1 MTTTFT
7 TIAQSLEPLY
17 KIQPIS
23 RADIETF
30 KANYTQLL
38 GRVEESEKHN
48 ESEENFKNHLMDFLK
63 NTYYKNAHLVAP
75 KGKTDF
81 VIHKTNEAASPAAI
95 LFEVKRPKNTAEMVS
110 KTNLNAKAMHELLLY
125 YFEERASHQN
135 NDITH
140 LVITNIYEWFVFEAS
155 VFEQFY
161 KTPKIKK
168 EYTDWK
174 EGRKVSRNNE
184 LFYKE
189 IAQPALKDS
198 TDELKCTYFD
208 LRTFQKTVSNQDLD
222 DDKKLIEGY
231 KIFSPAH
238 LLKLQT
244 AADANKLNNKFYAE
258 LLHLIGLE
266 EVKEGGKKLIQ
277 RKKTGTRHDGSLLE
291 NAINIVENEDRL
303 PHITDLLTYGNGKEE
318 QLFNVGL
325 ELCITWIN
333 RILFLKLLEAQ
344 LKKYSPAPP
353 APNGGAF
360 LCSSVKAPPLGV
372 GGLDF
377 DVLNKLFFQVLAKPA
392 HERSE
397 SIKAQFG
404 HIPYLNSS
412 LFEISALENDSIRIN
427 SLDDSLALP
436 LLKNSVLRHNADFK
450 DKTQLNTLHYLL
462 AFLDAY
468 DFASENQADIIEENR
483 ELISASVLGLIFEKI
498 NGYRD
503 GSFYTPAFITEYMC
517 RETITKAVIQKFNSP
532 APPAPDGGASPTPNP
547 SPMGRGVKKAPPLG
561 AGGAGLSD
569 IYNAVGRDFSILEA
583 NRIFNSLHICDPAV
597 GSGHFLVS
605 ALNVL
610 IHLKAELGI
619 LADRHGKRL
628 RVRVA
633 VVNDELLV
641 YDEYG
646 EPFQY
651 VVQPNGSINPE
662 TQRVQET
669 LFHEKE
675 TLIENCLFGV
685 DINPNSVKICRLRL
699 WIELLKHAYYTAPP
713 APDGGASPTPNP
725 SPMGREVKKA
735 PPSGAGGASLQ
746 TLPNIDINIKQ
757 GNSLLSRYK
766 LDEDLSEVFQKQR
779 FSLQTYRD
787 AVQAYKDSKSKEAKA
802 ELLRFINE
810 IKEQFKQ
817 TVSNRDPRRRTL
829 STLRGNRALLDL
841 NADMFGNKKLTDD
854 QLQTQKIKLDAD
866 IQKIETQMADVE
878 QNRLFRGSFEW
889 RFEFPEV
896 LDDHGNFTGFDV
908 VIGNPPYGVSIKGT
922 ERAEIVKHLN
932 KVPDFEIYYWF
943 INLSR
948 QILRDKGKVSYII
961 PNTILFNVF
970 AQNYRLELFDYFG
983 LDEILDCTNFSVF
996 DEAMVRNIIF
1006 LFTKNGENDL
1016 VGYRN
1021 TNLVQTFAELSL
1033 QPKQSV
1039 SKTIISDNNQNWG
1052 LIFKLGNSTLNLITK
1067 IRNNGLALRN
1077 FFPET
1082 SQGLIAYDKY
1092 QGQDEET
1099 IKNRIFHSEKKV
1111 NENYKCWL
1119 WGEDITRFSVLW
1131 NGVEFINYCDRIANP
1146 REPKFFVGN
1155 RILIREITNPRIYAA
1170 FSSSELY
1177 NDPSIIIIKDNP
1189 LSAISCFSLLGI
1201 LNSKLASFYHFNSSP
1216 KATKG
1221 SFPKMLVYDVNNF
1234 PLPNRFEDESFE
1246 SLDDKVNQILTLK
1259 KADAAADTRAL
1270 EAEID
1275 ALVYALYGL
1284 SAEEVA
1290 VVEGRG

>member
-81 VIHKTNEAASPAAI
+81 VVHKNNEAAAPAAI

-125 YFEERASHQN
+125 YFEERASHQK

-155 VFEQFY
+155 VFERFY
-161 KTPKIKK
+161 KSPKIKK
-168 EYTDWK
+168 DYTDWK

-189 IAQPALKDS
+189 IAQPALKDYP
-198 TDELKCTYFD
+198 DEIKCTYFD
-208 LRTFQKTVSNQDLD
+208 LRTFQKTVANQDLD
-222 DDKKLIEGY
+222 DDKKLIEIY
-231 KIFSPAH
+231 KVFSPAH
-238 LLKLQT
+238 LLKLPT
-244 AADANKLNNKFYAE
+244 ATDANKLNNRFYAE

-277 RKKTGTRHDGSLLE
+277 RKKAGTRHDGSLLE
-291 NAINIVENEDRL
+291 NAITIIENEDRL
-303 PHITDLLTYGNGKEE
+303 PHIADLLSYGHSKEE
-318 QLFNVGL
+318 QYFNVGL

-344 LKKYSPAPP
+344 LKKYSPPT
-353 APNGGAF
+353 PNGGAF
-360 LCSSVKAPPLGV
+360 IIPPLGV
-372 GGLDF
+372 RGLDF

-427 SLDDSLALP
+427 SLDDSLTLP
-436 LLKNSVLRHNADFK
+436 LLKNSVLRLQADFK
-450 DKTQLNTLHYLL
+450 DKAHLNTLHYLF

-532 APPAPDGGASPTPNP
+532 APPAPSGGALQS
-547 SPMGRGVKKAPPLG
+547 SSKKAPPLG
-561 AGGAGLSD
+561 VRGLSD

-583 NRIFNSLHICDPAV
+583 NQIFNSLHICDPAV

-610 IHLKAELGI
+610 IHLKSELGI

-628 RVRVA
+628 RVRVV

-735 PPSGAGGASLQ
+735 PPSGAGGDFFA
-746 TLPNIDINIKQ
+746 
-757 GNSLLSRYK
+757 
-766 LDEDLSEVFQKQR
+766 
-779 FSLQTYRD
+779 
-787 AVQAYKDSKSKEAKA
+787 
-802 ELLRFINE
+802 
-810 IKEQFKQ
+810 
-817 TVSNRDPRRRTL
+817 
-829 STLRGNRALLDL
+829 
-841 NADMFGNKKLTDD
+841 
-854 QLQTQKIKLDAD
+854 
-866 IQKIETQMADVE
+866 
-878 QNRLFRGSFEW
+878 
-889 RFEFPEV
+889 
-896 LDDHGNFTGFDV
+896 
-908 VIGNPPYGVSIKGT
+908 NPPQH
-922 ERAEIVKHLN
+922 RHQHQA
-932 KVPDFEIYYWF
+932 
-943 INLSR
+943 
-948 QILRDKGKVSYII
+948 
-961 PNTILFNVF
+961 
-970 AQNYRLELFDYFG
+970 
-983 LDEILDCTNFSVF
+983 
-996 DEAMVRNIIF
+996 
-1006 LFTKNGENDL
+1006 GE
-1016 VGYRN
+1016 
-1021 TNLVQTFAELSL
+1021 
-1033 QPKQSV
+1033 
-1039 SKTIISDNNQNWG
+1039 
-1052 LIFKLGNSTLNLITK
+1052 
-1067 IRNNGLALRN
+1067 
-1077 FFPET
+1077 
-1082 SQGLIAYDKY
+1082 
-1092 QGQDEET
+1092 
-1099 IKNRIFHSEKKV
+1099 
-1111 NENYKCWL
+1111 
-1119 WGEDITRFSVLW
+1119 
-1131 NGVEFINYCDRIANP
+1131 
-1146 REPKFFVGN
+1146 
-1155 RILIREITNPRIYAA
+1155 
-1170 FSSSELY
+1170 
-1177 NDPSIIIIKDNP
+1177 
-1189 LSAISCFSLLGI
+1189 
-1201 LNSKLASFYHFNSSP
+1201 
-1216 KATKG
+1216 
-1221 SFPKMLVYDVNNF
+1221 
-1234 PLPNRFEDESFE
+1234 
-1246 SLDDKVNQILTLK
+1246 
-1259 KADAAADTRAL
+1259 
-1270 EAEID
+1270 
-1275 ALVYALYGL
+1275 
-1284 SAEEVA
+1284 
-1290 VVEGRG
+1290 